1 MWFNKN
7 SSLKL
12 PFPSA
17 LFVFALLPSFFELE
31 ENLVKVTTMTLSHS
45 FPVHPL
51 GTNGLMWFNDN
62 AFKVI
67 PLLKIMLHKKTPH
80 IIRIFFQTYLFTS
93 FERYLNISENF

>member
-17 LFVFALLPSFFELE
+17 LFVFALLPGFFELE
-31 ENLVKVTTMTLSHS
+31 ENLVKVTTMTLTHS
-45 FPVHPL
+45 FPVPPL